1 MPDRSDGRNAPA
13 GWGGCSPFSYWNL
26 APAAWDIWLAAAA
39 SREEIAAL
47 AARRFA
53 GLVQFARD
61 RSAYYAGLYR
71 ALPAAG
77 IQPCDVPPVTRR
89 ALMERFDDWVTDPE
103 VTRESAGAFVADP
116 ERVGRPYLGRYAV
129 WTSSGSTGEP
139 GLFVH
144 DAHSLAVHDALE
156 MLRMGRGPLA
166 PGFPGGSL
174 LAGGRY
180 AMVGATGGHFA
191 GVASVERMR
200 SLAPALA
207 DRLRVFS
214 IIEPLPRLV
223 AALNAYQ
230 PTHVATYPT
239 VASLLAAE
247 QDAGRLAIR
256 PSAIWLGG
264 ETLTAAC
271 RAEAGAA
278 FRCRVVEEYGA
289 SECMSIACECS
300 RGRLHL
306 NSDWAMLEPVD
317 RDLRPVP
324 PGAASHTVLLT
335 NLANRV
341 QPVIRYDLGDSVT
354 LGTEPCSC
362 GSPFPALRVQGR
374 CDDELWL
381 RNANGE
387 WVELLPLALTTVV
400 EDFAGAHQFQVVQV
414 APDALRVRLEE
425 TDRNARESLW
435 LNVAR
440 ALRSYLDAQ
449 GLPGV
454 ALDLD
459 PAPLDRSASSGKLR
473 RVVASRRASA

>member
-53 GLVQFARD
+53 ELVQFARD

-247 QDAGRLAIR
+247 QDAGRL
-256 PSAIWLGG
+256 
-264 ETLTAAC
+264 
-271 RAEAGAA
+271 
-278 FRCRVVEEYGA
+278 
-289 SECMSIACECS
+289 
-300 RGRLHL
+300 
-306 NSDWAMLEPVD
+306 EPVD

-454 ALDLD
+454 ALHLD
-459 PAPLDRSASSGKLR
+459 AAPLERSASSGKLR